1 MEPFRCWNLT
11 KIKKGITTFHL
22 ITTNIFVLLHSII
35 TVEDRE
41 MEKKKITLQLVDF
54 MIRFRNQLCQRI
66 GIEVCMEFV
75 HSLSQYRFT
84 VNGIPVQRIF
94 LK

>member
-41 MEKKKITLQLVDF
+41 MEKKRITLQLW
-54 MIRFRNQLCQRI
+54 IL
-66 GIEVCMEFV
+66 
-75 HSLSQYRFT
+75 
-84 VNGIPVQRIF
+84 
-94 LK
+94 